1 MNTTPT
7 PNFFVVLDLL
17 IQAFHLDQEEPSLSG
32 SGPFQHQLSGRRFDI
47 KDVGMRELLG
57 KFGGALL
64 RSDVLPILRRTLRA
78 DTISPRAAAVRDYL
92 GEGDS
97 LPTAG
102 GELGPA
108 LADRLA
114 WLAQQHE
121 SFLSKARSQAA
132 AANLEAAYGLQPL
145 LRFAGHH
152 LTIAISCLLWTE
164 QISSA
169 DLDPEGPDMTWWREV
184 PTSTPMGVALA
195 AFAPGP
201 SELLLR
207 LAGADSGMDRNWDPK
222 TLDNLRQ
229 GGPAHPTF
237 QTLAAV
243 VKEMAPPNPEA
254 QRQWLARW
262 RRWYGLRHLARL
274 FAAVWGW
281 EWLNGWLATILAEA
295 HGIASAFRSSILDAG
310 QRKVVAS
317 VGIWAGWRLRVA
329 RWAFGQLAVST
340 EADIHPVPRADFAA
354 IARGQENL
362 RLQHCFQVASGG
374 PAMETEL
381 RSRGRTPEEA
391 RREALHLTWMGQS
404 DHAEV
409 KHLHPLAALEHAK
422 ERRDWP
428 AMEVAARELVAQ
440 RPDISGNHR
449 LFSDALAQQD
459 KFEDALAVL
468 RDAQR
473 RFPGDQW
480 LHMAEAVVMMTR
492 GDLAKDHRDFEAARD
507 KLLGM
512 QLADA
517 DWNAQLHLADCHLA
531 LGDWEAAH
539 HHARLVV
546 QHHNQCGEAHAI
558 ASICAEKL
566 GLRQPANKA
575 AEHAQN
581 RREQDL
587 VALLR
592 QRDARGE
599 LGSTS
604 IRPIPRWHR
613 IWEKRPVGWAG

>member
-17 IQAFHLDQEEPSLSG
+17 IQAFHLDQEEPDLSG

-47 KDVGMRELLG
+47 KDVGMRDLLG
-57 KFGGALL
+57 RFGGALL

-78 DTISPRAAAVRDYL
+78 DTTSPRAAAVREYL
-92 GEGDS
+92 GDGDS

-102 GELGPA
+102 GDLGPA
-108 LADRLA
+108 LTDRLA

-121 SFLSKARSQAA
+121 SLLSKARSQAA
-132 AANLEAAYGLQPL
+132 AASLEAAYGLQPL

-164 QISSA
+164 QISSE

-207 LAGADSGMDRNWDPK
+207 LVGADSGLDRNWDPK

-229 GGPAHPTF
+229 GGPAHPTI

-243 VKEMAPPNPEA
+243 VKELAPPNPEA

-262 RRWYGLRHLARL
+262 RRWYGLRHLARQ
-274 FAAVWGW
+274 FAALWGW

-295 HGIASAFRSSILDAG
+295 DTIAAAFRSSSLDDR

-329 RWAFGQLAVST
+329 RWAFGQLAAHR
-340 EADIHPVPRADFAA
+340 EAGVHPVHNADFAA
-354 IARGQENL
+354 MVRGQESL
-362 RLQHCFQVASGG
+362 WLQHCFQVASGG
-374 PAMETEL
+374 PTTEAEL
-381 RSRGRTPEEA
+381 RSRGRTPEQA

-404 DHAEV
+404 DLAEV
-409 KHLHPLAALEHAK
+409 DHLHRLAALQQAK
-422 ERRDWP
+422 EHRDWP
-428 AMEVAARELVAQ
+428 AMEVAARRLVAL
-440 RPDISGNHR
+440 RPDISDNHR
-449 LFSDALAQQD
+449 VLSDALAQQD
-459 KFEDALAVL
+459 KFEEALAVL
-468 RDAQR
+468 HAAQR
-473 RFPGDQW
+473 RFPEDHW
-480 LHMAEAVVMMTR
+480 LHMAEAVVKMTR

-512 QLADA
+512 HLANA
-517 DWNAQLHLADCHLA
+517 DWSAQLHLADCHLA

-539 HHARLVV
+539 HHAGLVV
-546 QHHNQCGEAHAI
+546 QYHNQCGEAHAI

-566 GLRQPANKA
+566 GLRQAANKA
-575 AEHAQN
+575 AEHAGN
-581 RREQDL
+581 RGEQDL

-613 IWEKRPVGWAG
+613 IWEKRPVGWSE